1 MPHENLSQ
9 LKTLLVDEME
19 DLLHAE
25 NQLVK
30 ALPKMAKAAHSTQL
44 RQCFNDHLEQT
55 RGHIERLNQAFE
67 LLNVKA
73 KAQTCKGMQGLL
85 EEGEES
91 INEAT
96 DRDSS
101 SADLGII
108 IAAQKVEHYEISG
121 YGSLRTL
128 ADRIGEMQ
136 VARLLADTE
145 AEERIADERL
155 TDVSQPLFAKAA

>member
-91 INEAT
+91 INEAK

>member
-1 MPHENLSQ
+1 MPHENLPQ
-9 LKTLLVDEME
+9 LKSLLVDEME

-30 ALPKMAKAAHSTQL
+30 ALPKMAKAAHSPQL
-44 RQCFNDHLEQT
+44 RQCFTDHLEQT
-55 RGHIERLNQAFE
+55 RGHVERLHQAFE

-73 KAQTCKGMQGLL
+73 KAQTCKGMQGLI

-91 INEAT
+91 MGEGK
-96 DRDSS
+96 DRDDASS
-101 SADLGII
+101 DLSLV

-128 ADRIGEMQ
+128 ADRIGQMQ
-136 VARLLADTE
+136 VARLLADNE
-145 AEERIADERL
+145 AEERMADERL